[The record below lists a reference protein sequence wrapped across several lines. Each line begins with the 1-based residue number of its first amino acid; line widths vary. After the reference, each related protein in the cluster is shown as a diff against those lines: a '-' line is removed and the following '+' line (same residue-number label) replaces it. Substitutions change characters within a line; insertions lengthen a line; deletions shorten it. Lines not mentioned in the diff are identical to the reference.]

1 MCFHAP
7 WRGRHRKRPV
17 CVLWGTVCRNNS
29 AIVSS
34 YVHSSNIRENTNRLY
49 TTRRSTSKLMEGP
62 WELLSTSQWRC
73 PIEGRYIDKG
83 CSVVSELFGR
93 NPESVIAKNFRASV
107 LTFKDLPTDQLWI
120 FPGTPAP
127 KDIQEQNAT
136 GPAGFLPVNDS
147 YSYHLS
153 QQEPYEVLG
162 VTSKSPTPPP
172 SQSLRP
178 SLPRL
183 SPSNQVVREKYT
195 GTPPPTNRLISLDGS
210 GRLTVYQAPASRY
223 HLLYRRRCR
232 IRAHA

>member
-1 MCFHAP
+1 
-7 WRGRHRKRPV
+7 
-17 CVLWGTVCRNNS
+17 
-29 AIVSS
+29 
-34 YVHSSNIRENTNRLY
+34 
-49 TTRRSTSKLMEGP
+49 MEGP

-73 PIEGRYIDKG
+73 PIEDRYIDKG
-83 CSVVSELFGR
+83 CSIVSELFGR

-162 VTSKSPTPPP
+162 GSIKITDPATFPIASTFSAALVTVQPGGTREIHWHTTSDEWTYF
-172 SQSLRP
+172 LGW
-178 SLPRL
+178 
-183 SPSNQVVREKYT
+183 VRA
-195 GTPPPTNRLISLDGS
+195 LDGIS
-210 GRLTVYQAPASRY
+210 SSCFQSYL
-223 HLLYRRRCR
+223 LLYRW
-232 IRAHA
+232 